1 MLRTPIQKS
10 EEQVTEMKEQTGQ
23 LAGEVTTLREELQQ
37 DFQQAIKQLS
47 EVMIS
52 SLYTVDVGAT
62 FRPLLMMTH
71 DNVAT
76 VYWMGT
82 T

>member
-1 MLRTPIQKS
+1 
-10 EEQVTEMKEQTGQ
+10 MKEQTGQ
-23 LAGEVTTLREELQQ
+23 LAGEVATLREELQQ
-37 DFQQAIKQLS
+37 DFQEAIKQLS
-47 EVMIS
+47 EVMILS
-52 SLYTVDVGAT
+52 IYAVDVGAT

-71 DNVAT
+71 EAI